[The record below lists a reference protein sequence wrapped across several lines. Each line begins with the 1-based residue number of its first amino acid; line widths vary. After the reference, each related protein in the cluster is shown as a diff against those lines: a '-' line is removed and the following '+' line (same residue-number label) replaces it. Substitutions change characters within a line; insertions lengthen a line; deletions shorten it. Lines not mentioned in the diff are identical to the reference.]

1 MKNDE
6 LWFILTSISNEK
18 KLLLLEK
25 YENES
30 NIRNQKNEIREFQ
43 KIKDK
48 DISEEKISD
57 FNNYINSNGIHYN

>member
-30 NIRNQKNEIREFQ
+30 NIRNQKM
-43 KIKDK
+43 K
-48 DISEEKISD
+48 
-57 FNNYINSNGIHYN
+57 